1 MKYNTREEKIKNI
14 FLGAHVSIQG
24 GVYNAFENANNI
36 GANGFGMFVK
46 NQRRWDA
53 KPYTEKDIET
63 FKTNMKK
70 YGFKPEQ
77 ILPHDGYLINLG
89 HPEEEKREKSL
100 NAFIDEMERVNQL
113 GLIYLNTHPGSHLK
127 EISESECNKLIA
139 DSINKAHKAVPNVV
153 VVLENTAGQ
162 GSNIGYKFEHLREII
177 DLVEDKSRIGVCLD
191 TCHTVAGGYALSTKE
206 EYDKTFDEFE
216 KIVGFKYLKG
226 IHLNDAMFG
235 VGSKKDRHESI
246 GKGTLGME
254 FFERFMNDERFYNI
268 PIVMETIDET
278 IWKEEIELLYSLV
291 K

>member
-1 MKYNTREEKIKNI
+1 MTREEKLKNI
-14 FLGAHVSIQG
+14 YLGAHVSIQG
-24 GVYNAFENANNI
+24 GVANAFKNAEAI

-53 KPYTEKDIET
+53 KPYTEEDIFSFKDA
-63 FKTNMKK
+63 MKR

-89 HPEEEKREKSL
+89 HPELEKREKSL

-127 EISESECNKLIA
+127 EISEDECVALIA
-139 DSINKAHKAVPNVV
+139 DSINKAHKVVPNVI

-162 GSNIGYKFEHLREII
+162 GSNMGYKFEHLRGII
-177 DLVEDKSRIGVCLD
+177 DLVEDKNRIAVCLD
-191 TCHTVAGGYALSTKE
+191 TCHTVAAGYGLSTEE
-206 EYDKTFDEFE
+206 EYNKTMDEFE

-226 IHLNDAMFG
+226 IHLNDSMFET
-235 VGSKKDRHESI
+235 GSKKDRHHSI
-246 GKGTLGME
+246 GKGTLGIE
-254 FFERFMNDERFYNI
+254 FFQRFMNDERFMNI

-278 IWKEEIELLYSLV
+278 IWREEIELLRSFV